1 MPDDPP
7 KEVAENEITASGSWN
22 LESCFRHLH
31 FECAISFFG
40 STSLKCHNAGMGYWS
55 SLLGLPSNQA
65 ANQAREIPNPIFLL
79 VKSCFAP
86 SKRNCPVFALC
97 TKPMESAEA
106 VDMTQVL
113 NTSLHFKQMKQSKDK
128 SRVPVLLFSREN
140 WVFDFSSEPFE
151 SVF

>member
-40 STSLKCHNAGMGYWS
+40 STSLKCNNAGMGYWS

-65 ANQAREIPNPIFLL
+65 ANQAREIPNPIFLFL
-79 VKSCFAP
+79 LRPKQKKLP
-86 SKRNCPVFALC
+86 GLR
-97 TKPMESAEA
+97 PMYKTDGIS
-106 VDMTQVL
+106 
-113 NTSLHFKQMKQSKDK
+113 
-128 SRVPVLLFSREN
+128 
-140 WVFDFSSEPFE
+140 
-151 SVF
+151 

>member
-1 MPDDPP
+1 
-7 KEVAENEITASGSWN
+7 
-22 LESCFRHLH
+22 
-31 FECAISFFG
+31 
-40 STSLKCHNAGMGYWS
+40 MGYWS

-65 ANQAREIPNPIFLL
+65 TNQAREIPNPIFLL